1 MTDVVLPVLNE
12 VEAIPWVLGRL
23 PAGHRAIGFDNGS
36 GDGSGVLAKRL
47 GARVVAERT
56 PGFGAACAAGLAA
69 AEAEIVAFMDCD
81 GSLDPRDLPRVSGRV
96 IAGAADLVL
105 GARRPERGAWP
116 AHARLAN
123 RVLAL
128 EVRRR
133 GGGRLRDI
141 GPMRAAR
148 AGAPLALGTPDR
160 PL

>member
-23 PAGHRAIGFDNGS
+23 PEGHRAIVVDNGS
-36 GDGSGVLAKRL
+36 SDGSGVLAKRL

-56 PGFGAACAAGLAA
+56 PGFGAACAA
-69 AEAEIVAFMDCD
+69 
-81 GSLDPRDLPRVSGRV
+81 
-96 IAGAADLVL
+96 LVP